1 MQTIFLL
8 LLNIVSWYVGHINTK
23 VLKLKLQ
30 NILYSCKTIKIY
42 KFNKYVDITYTNKK
56 ELFNEC
62 NTFKIKGTV
71 VLILIMKL
79 QKRINLLTQ
88 IHLNLGDFLNLTLLQ
103 QFLVGVTFLKQSKS
117 FCCVFCLSFCNLSL
131 FERSLALIFHFVS
144 HLYHYLQGFI
154 SD

>member
-8 LLNIVSWYVGHINTK
+8 LLNIISCFVGHINTK

-56 ELFNEC
+56 ELFNQC

-88 IHLNLGDFLNLTLLQ
+88 IHLNLSGFLNLTLLQ
-103 QFLVGVTFLKQSKS
+103 QFLVGGNLLETIKK

-131 FERSLALIFHFVS
+131 FEHSLASI
-144 HLYHYLQGFI
+144 
-154 SD
+154 